1 MRQEVT
7 AMTNKVEGYL
17 SFSKWL
23 RFGGEVIAEN
33 DPDEQQKLIGYNDL
47 LASGVILQNVIDI
60 NHIVADLLRE
70 GWTVTEED
78 LSFLSPYV
86 TPGVKRFGEYGLD
99 LDRKLEPPIQQIMP
113 TRNRNQCQAAH

>member
-1 MRQEVT
+1 
-7 AMTNKVEGYL
+7 
-17 SFSKWL
+17 
-23 RFGGEVIAEN
+23 
-33 DPDEQQKLIGYNDL
+33 

-86 TPGVKRFGEYGLD
+86 TPGVKRFGEYGMD

-113 TRNRNQCQAAH
+113 TRNRNRCQAAH